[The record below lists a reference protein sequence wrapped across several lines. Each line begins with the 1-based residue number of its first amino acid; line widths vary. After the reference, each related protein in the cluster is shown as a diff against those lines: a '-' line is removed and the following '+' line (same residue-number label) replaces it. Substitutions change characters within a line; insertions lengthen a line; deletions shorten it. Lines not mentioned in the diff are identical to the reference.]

1 MKIALK
7 FIIKFGLIYFISFYL
22 NAAEINEIKI
32 EGNKR
37 ISDETIKVY
46 GEIRLKENVNENKL
60 NKILNNLYSTNF
72 FEDVKVNEVNGVI
85 NIFVKEYPIVN
96 QLIINGEPSTKIR
109 EEIKKRIF
117 TKSNNSFIKP
127 FLSNDVDL
135 IKKLYSSIGYNFAT
149 IDIKTNELDP
159 SKFDVLIEIDRGEIT
174 KISSI
179 RFIGDKKISDYRLRN
194 VIASEKDRFW
204 KIISRNTKFSEN
216 LISLD
221 LRLLKNYYKSIGFYD
236 VEVSSNLAE
245 LNEDKNM
252 DLIYSINAGNRYRI
266 NKISTNLDQTFDK
279 ALFKSLNKKYN
290 EFIGEYYSPF
300 KVNQLLEEIDRLIE
314 KNSLQFVEHTVEEII
329 ENDSI
334 SIKFNIFEGE
344 KILVERIN
352 ITGNNVTNES
362 VIRGELIL
370 DEGDPFTKLNL
381 EKSIS
386 KVKSRNIFGEVNY
399 EIAEGSSDNLRIINI
414 NVTEKPTGEIS
425 AGAGIG
431 TNGGSFAINI
441 SENNWLGE
449 GKKVDFSIEVDAESI
464 GGILRFNNP
473 NYNFL
478 GNSINYYVSSESNDK
493 PDQGYENTIISS
505 GVSTS
510 FEQYNNIFTT
520 LGVNATFD
528 DLRTDSNASSSLAKQ
543 SGEFS
548 ELAGT
553 YGFKYDGRDRT
564 FMPTKGSIFGFEQTL
579 PIYADKGYI
588 SNTLTLSNYRTLNED
603 IIGAGKFY
611 LSAINGIN
619 DEDVRISKRKNL
631 STRRLRGFEKGK
643 VGPIDGTDHI
653 GGNYVA
659 AANFEANLPNL
670 LPEST
675 KTDITA
681 FLDFGN
687 VWGVDYDNSI
697 DDSNKLRSSTGVAAS
712 WLSPLGPMTFI
723 FATNLSK
730 ANTDLTESFNFNLG
744 TTF

>member
-7 FIIKFGLIYFISFYL
+7 FIIKFSLIYFISFYL

-85 NIFVKEYPIVN
+85 NIFVKEYPMVN

-127 FLSNDVDL
+127 SLSNDVDL

-149 IDIKTNELDP
+149 IDIKTNELDA
-159 SKFDVLIEIDRGEIT
+159 SNFDVLIEIDRGEIT

-266 NKISTNLDQTFDK
+266 SKISTNLDQTFDK
-279 ALFKSLNKKYN
+279 ELFKSLNKKYN

-300 KVNQLLEEIDRLIE
+300 KVKQLLEEIDKLIE

-399 EIAEGSSDNLRIINI
+399 EIAEGSSNNLKIINI

-425 AGAGIG
+425 AGAGVG

-478 GNSINYYVSSESNDK
+478 GNSLNYYVSSESNDK
-493 PDQGYENTIISS
+493 PDQGYENTTISS

-528 DLRTDSNASSSLAKQ
+528 DLRTDSSASSSLAKQ

-548 ELAGT
+548 ELAGS

-564 FMPTKGSIFGFEQTL
+564 FMPTKGSILGFEQTL

-588 SNTLTLSNYRTLNED
+588 SNTLTLSNYRTLSED

-687 VWGVDYDNSI
+687 VWGVDYDSSI
-697 DDSNKLRSSTGVAAS
+697 DESNKLRSSTGVAAS

-723 FATNLSK
+723 FSTNLSK
-730 ANTDLTESFNFNLG
+730 ANTDSTESFNFNLG

>member
-7 FIIKFGLIYFISFYL
+7 FIIKFSLIYFISFYL

-72 FEDVKVNEVNGVI
+72 FEDVKVDEVNGVI
-85 NIFVKEYPIVN
+85 NIFVKEYPMVN

-117 TKSNNSFIKP
+117 TKSKKSFIKP
-127 FLSNDVDL
+127 FLSSDVDL

-159 SKFDVLIEIDRGEIT
+159 SNFDVLIEIDRGEIT

-266 NKISTNLDQTFDK
+266 SKISTNLDQTFDK
-279 ALFKSLNKKYN
+279 ELFKSLNKKYN

-300 KVNQLLEEIDRLIE
+300 KVKQLLEEIDKLIE

-399 EIAEGSSDNLRIINI
+399 EIAEGSSNNLKIINI

-425 AGAGIG
+425 AGAGVG

-478 GNSINYYVSSESNDK
+478 GNSLNYYVSSESNDK
-493 PDQGYENTIISS
+493 PDQGYENTTISS

-528 DLRTDSNASSSLAKQ
+528 DLRTDSSASSSLAKQ

-548 ELAGT
+548 ELAGS

-564 FMPTKGSIFGFEQTL
+564 FMPTKGSILGFEQTL
-579 PIYADKGYI
+579 PIYADKSYI
-588 SNTLTLSNYRTLNED
+588 SNTLTLSNYRTLSED

-687 VWGVDYDNSI
+687 VWGVDYDSSI
-697 DDSNKLRSSTGVAAS
+697 DESNKLRSSTGVAAS

-723 FATNLSK
+723 FSTNLSK
-730 ANTDLTESFNFNLG
+730 ANTDSTESFNFNLG